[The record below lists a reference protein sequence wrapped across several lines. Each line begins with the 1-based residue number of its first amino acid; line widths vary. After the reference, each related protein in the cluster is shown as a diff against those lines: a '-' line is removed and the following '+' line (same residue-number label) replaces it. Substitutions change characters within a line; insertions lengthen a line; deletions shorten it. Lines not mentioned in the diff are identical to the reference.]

1 MTLLQVAG
9 LDVCYTREGQVVHAV
24 DDVSFAMSRGEILG
38 LVGESGSGKTTLG
51 LAVPLLL
58 PGTGRIAKGS
68 VTFDGIDLTQC
79 TADELRR
86 IRGKRIAVVFQDPS
100 TSLNP
105 VLTIGEQ
112 LAETIRLH
120 RDTGESTSVWTESVR
135 KFAGPLARRGQSWSA
150 AVDMLRMSGIPD
162 PEGYARRFPHQ
173 LSGGMRQRA
182 AIAMALS
189 CDPDLLIA
197 DEPTTALD
205 VTVQATILAQ
215 LVDLVRRMDVSVL
228 LVTHDLGVASQ
239 FCDRVAVMYGG
250 QVVEMSSAREVL
262 ENPQHPYTQ
271 GLLASQPR
279 IDGHSRDLVGLGG
292 DVIDLGEEHVGCRFA
307 SRCPEVLAHCHP
319 TAPELNRLP
328 ERFVTDDPDHWCRCI
343 RRDDVLSDPAG

>member
-1 MTLLQVAG
+1 MTLLGVSG
-9 LDVCYTREGQVVHAV
+9 LDVSYEREGQVVHAV
-24 DDVSFAMSRGEILG
+24 SDVSLSLRRGEILG

-51 LAVPLLL
+51 LAVPQLL
-58 PGTGRIAKGS
+58 PGTGRITQGS
-68 VTFDGIDLTQC
+68 VTFDGVDLTRC
-79 TADELRR
+79 TTDELRR

-105 VLTIGEQ
+105 VLTVGEQ

-120 RDTGESTSVWTESVR
+120 RDTGESTSVWTESLR
-135 KFAGPLARRGQSWSA
+135 KFVGPLARRGKSWAA
-150 AVDMLRMSGIPD
+150 AVEMLRTTGIPD
-162 PEGYARRFPHQ
+162 PETCARRYPHQ

-205 VTVQATILAQ
+205 VTVQATILEQ
-215 LVDLVRRMDVSVL
+215 LVDLVRRMNVSVL

-250 QVVEMSSAREVL
+250 QVFEVSSAREVL
-262 ENPQHPYTQ
+262 ENPQNPYTQ

-279 IDGHSRDLVGLGG
+279 IRGHVGDLVGLGG
-292 DVIDLGEEHVGCRFA
+292 DVVDLGEEHVGCRFA
-307 SRCPEVLAHCHP
+307 SRCPEVLAECRT
-319 TAPELNRLP
+319 TAPGLHRLP
-328 ERFVTDDPDHWCRCI
+328 ERLVTDDPDHWCRCI
-343 RRDDVLSDPAG
+343 RREGARADRAS